1 MIFNLRILK
10 IKGKHVVIKDYV
22 RIGEN
27 VIILAGV
34 TIGNNSEI
42 ISGSVVAKN
51 VLPDSI
57 FGVS

>member
-1 MIFNLRILK
+1 M
-10 IKGKHVVIKDYV
+10 VIKDYV

-27 VIILAGV
+27 FIILAGV